1 MHGKQKLEVHLN
13 IYINKKSIF
22 RGRGKYT
29 ESFLDYIITDNRV
42 LIRTWSAFSLRR
54 SEPNFR
60 IMIRESKSR
69 FR

>member
-1 MHGKQKLEVHLN
+1 VHLN

-42 LIRTWSAFSLRR
+42 LIRTFSLRR